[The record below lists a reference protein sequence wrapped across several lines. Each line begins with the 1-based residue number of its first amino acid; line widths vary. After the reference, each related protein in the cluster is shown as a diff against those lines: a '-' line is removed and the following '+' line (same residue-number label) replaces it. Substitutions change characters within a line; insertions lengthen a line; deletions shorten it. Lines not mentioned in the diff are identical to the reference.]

1 MGGLF
6 DTILHRCIN
15 LIYPMKK
22 VLLFVLFT
30 SSIASAFAQ
39 KGSIKGTIIDKN
51 SKETIIGAN
60 VKIDN
65 TSLGAVTDVNGQFEI
80 NGIDTGISS
89 ITISYVSYK
98 TLQLTDLEVIVD
110 KIVQINIELEEDF
123 GELGEVTV
131 MAARETNTDIAIIAD
146 IRRSFQVVSGL
157 SAEQISLSLDRDAAQ
172 VIKRVPGI
180 TVTDNNFVQI
190 RGLMSRYNPVML
202 HNAFAPSVEA
212 DVKSFNFNILPSSQ
226 LDRMLVF
233 KSPSPDISG
242 EFAGGLVKI
251 FTKSIPEENQITLD
265 YSTQMRQNTTF
276 DTFKNQERSAT
287 HWTSF
292 NNGQLDLPSEF
303 PATLRSSALSRE
315 QLVAAG
321 RSLVNTWEPETR
333 TAGLDQR
340 FGLTGA
346 FKFNLGKHVK
356 VGNITSLNYSNS
368 YSNFAV
374 SRADYNQEDANTGTR
389 SIIFNYTDQQ
399 YTQSIRTGLVH
410 NWAFRIKNKHLI
422 EFKNLF
428 NQNSISQYV
437 DRTGINLEAQQFA
450 DLAFGSYD
458 QVYRGIYSGQ
468 VLGTHSFKAESI
480 KLDWMVGY
488 NAANRDQPDY
498 KRYRRDIDTS
508 TGVAQLYIPP
518 GQAVSDFLGRFYSEM
533 DENAVTASIGLSKI
547 VKIKGLP
554 DFAPEFKA
562 GAFYEK
568 KERSFAARNIGYV
581 RPVIGFNTD
590 LAFLDIHQLFDPSN
604 INFQTGIRIDEQ
616 SNPSDSYTASNEL
629 MAFYG
634 MVNLPVTSKI
644 NAVIGARYEDNLQL
658 LNSAT
663 FTNEPV
669 NVVYPV
675 NRLLPS
681 ANVSYNVTEKSLFR
695 VAYGE
700 TLNRPEFR
708 ELAPF
713 GFYDFNTNFTN
724 RGNPLLRT
732 PKIHN
737 ADFRFETYPSAFE
750 TISIALFYKYF
761 IDPIETVFIPGA
773 GSQGAKAFTFG
784 NAESALS
791 YGVEIEVKKS
801 LNGLTN
807 SSFVDKL
814 NLIFNGAV
822 IKSEVS
828 LGDIAVG
835 QSSNRPL
842 QGQAPY
848 IVNSTLSYA
857 DEKRGLQIN
866 ALYNVVG
873 RNIIFVGFDDY
884 PDIYFMPRNVLDFT
898 VVKRVS
904 DRFKLKF
911 GVSDILNEKNV
922 LLQDSNLDG
931 KFDLEVDNI
940 IQEFK
945 PGAVYS
951 IGFTYDLLKRK

>member
-1 MGGLF
+1 
-6 DTILHRCIN
+6 
-15 LIYPMKK
+15 MKK
-22 VLLFVLFT
+22 VLLLVLFS

-123 GELGEVTV
+123 CELGEVTV

-146 IRRSFQVVSGL
+146 IRRSFQVVIGL

-180 TVTDNNFVQI
+180 TVADNNFVQI

-251 FTKSIPEENQITLD
+251 FTKSIPEENQITFD

-389 SIIFNYTDQQ
+389 SIIFNYTDQR

-458 QVYRGIYSGQ
+458 QVYRGIYTGQ

-480 KLDWMVGY
+480 NSFFTGY
-488 NAANRDQPDY
+488 PNGIF
-498 KRYRRDIDTS
+498 IDGIS
-508 TGVAQLYIPP
+508 TVAH
-518 GQAVSDFLGRFYSEM
+518 A
-533 DENAVTASIGLSKI
+533 TAG
-547 VKIKGLP
+547 
-554 DFAPEFKA
+554 
-562 GAFYEK
+562 
-568 KERSFAARNIGYV
+568 
-581 RPVIGFNTD
+581 
-590 LAFLDIHQLFDPSN
+590 
-604 INFQTGIRIDEQ
+604 
-616 SNPSDSYTASNEL
+616 EL
-629 MAFYG
+629 
-634 MVNLPVTSKI
+634 VLKN
-644 NAVIGARYEDNLQL
+644 
-658 LNSAT
+658 
-663 FTNEPV
+663 
-669 NVVYPV
+669 NVVAGV
-675 NRLLPS
+675 DNWGGNGFGS
-681 ANVSYNVTEKSLFR
+681 AGTVFSGAPADGKNHPNAPRGFR
-695 VAYGE
+695 VAAGTASFSNGVYS
-700 TLNRPEFR
+700 
-708 ELAPF
+708 
-713 GFYDFNTNFTN
+713 
-724 RGNPLLRT
+724 
-732 PKIHN
+732 I
-737 ADFRFETYPSAFE
+737 SA
-750 TISIALFYKYF
+750 
-761 IDPIETVFIPGA
+761 
-773 GSQGAKAFTFG
+773 
-784 NAESALS
+784 
-791 YGVEIEVKKS
+791 
-801 LNGLTN
+801 
-807 SSFVDKL
+807 
-814 NLIFNGAV
+814 
-822 IKSEVS
+822 
-828 LGDIAVG
+828 
-835 QSSNRPL
+835 
-842 QGQAPY
+842 
-848 IVNSTLSYA
+848 
-857 DEKRGLQIN
+857 
-866 ALYNVVG
+866 
-873 RNIIFVGFDDY
+873 
-884 PDIYFMPRNVLDFT
+884 
-898 VVKRVS
+898 
-904 DRFKLKF
+904 
-911 GVSDILNEKNV
+911 
-922 LLQDSNLDG
+922 
-931 KFDLEVDNI
+931 LEVDGKSAEAWFLENNQI
-940 IQEFK
+940 LDKWQDAGIDPSLFATSNPK
-945 PGAVYS
+945 TTPNAGSVLLTGAVFTGLPTFFTNVPFKGAFGTTNWAQGWVEWAPELKDYS
-951 IGFTYDLLKRK
+951 KGL

>member
-1 MGGLF
+1 MRKILIVGLLS
-6 DTILHRCIN
+6 ILIS
-15 LIYPMKK
+15 P
-22 VLLFVLFT
+22 VFG
-30 SSIASAFAQ
+30 Q
-39 KGSIKGTIIDKN
+39 KGAIKGTIIDKKN
-51 SKETIIGAN
+51 KETIIGAN

-65 TSLGAVTDVNGQFEI
+65 SSFGAVTDINGQFQIE
-80 NGIDTGISS
+80 GLVPGKYTV
-89 ITISYVSYK
+89 TTSYVSYK
-98 TLQLTDLEVIVD
+98 SVQLVDLEVFADRITL
-110 KIVQINIELEEDF
+110 INIELEEDF
-123 GELGEVTV
+123 GDLGEVTV

-276 DTFKNQERSAT
+276 EKFVNQERSSN

-292 NNGQLDLPSEF
+292 NNGQLDLPSNF
-303 PATLRSSALSRE
+303 PATLRSSALTRD
-315 QLVAAG
+315 QLVSAG

-340 FGLTGA
+340 IGLTSA
-346 FKFNLGKHVK
+346 FKFNIGNHIK

-368 YSNFAV
+368 FSNFAV
-374 SRADYNQEDANTGTR
+374 NRADYNQEDAITGSR
-389 SIIFNYTDQQ
+389 SIIFDYIDQQ

-428 NQNSISQYV
+428 NQNSVSQYV
-437 DRTGINLEAQQFA
+437 DRYGINLEAQQFA

-468 VLGTHSFKAESI
+468 VLGSHTFKAETL
-480 KLDWMVGY
+480 KMNWMAGY
-488 NAANRDQPDY
+488 NSANRDQPDY

-508 TGVAQLYIPP
+508 VGVAQLYIPP

-533 DENAVTASIGLSKI
+533 DESAVTASFELSKI
-547 VKIKGLP
+547 MKIKGLP

-568 KERSFAARNIGYV
+568 KERFFAARNIGYV

-590 LAFLDIHQLFDPSN
+590 LAFLDIHQLFEPSN
-604 INFQTGIRIDEQ
+604 INFETGIRIDEQ

-634 MVNLPVTSKI
+634 MVNLPLTKKI
-644 NAVIGARYEDNLQL
+644 NAVVGARYEDNLQL

-663 FTNEPV
+663 FTNQPV

-695 VAYGE
+695 IAYGE

-750 TISIALFYKYF
+750 TVSIALFYKYF

-791 YGVEIEVKKS
+791 YGVEVEVKKS
-801 LNGLTN
+801 LNGLTS
-807 SSFVDKL
+807 SSFVDKM

-828 LGDIAVG
+828 LGSIAVG

-848 IVNSTLSYA
+848 IINSTISYA
-857 DEKRGLQIN
+857 DDERGLQVN

-873 RNIIFVGFDDY
+873 KNIIFVGFDAY
-884 PDIYFMPRNVLDFT
+884 PDIYIMPRNVLDIT

-911 GVSDILNEKNV
+911 GVSDILNQRNV
-922 LLQDSNLDG
+922 LLQDANLDG
-931 KFDLEVDNI
+931 KFDVKVDNI
-940 IQEFK
+940 IQDFQ

-951 IGFTYDLLKRK
+951 VGFTYDILKRK

>member
-1 MGGLF
+1 MRKVLV
-6 DTILHRCIN
+6 TILFAS
-15 LIYPMKK
+15 
-22 VLLFVLFT
+22 LFV
-30 SSIASAFAQ
+30 SVYAQ
-39 KGSIKGTIIDKN
+39 KGSIKGTITDKK

-65 TSLGAVTDVNGQFEI
+65 TSFGAVTDINGQFEI
-80 NGIDTGISS
+80 SGLDAGKYS
-89 ITISYVSYK
+89 ITTSYVSYK
-98 TLQLTDLEVIVD
+98 SIQIVDLEVFGE
-110 KIVQINIELEEDF
+110 KITQINIELEEDF

-131 MAARETNTDIAIIAD
+131 MAARETNTDIAIIAY

-265 YSTQMRQNTTF
+265 YSTQIRQNTTF
-276 DTFKNQERSAT
+276 DTFVNQERSSN

-292 NNGQLDLPSEF
+292 NDGQLDLPSDF
-303 PATLRSSALSRE
+303 PATLRSSSLSRD

-333 TAGLDQR
+333 TAALDQR
-340 FGLTGA
+340 IGLTGS
-346 FKFNLGKHVK
+346 FKLNIGKYIK
-356 VGNITSLNYSNS
+356 AGNITSLNYSNS

-374 SRADYNQEDANTGTR
+374 NRADFNQEDAITGAK
-389 SIIFNYTDQQ
+389 SIIFKYTDQQ

-410 NWAFRIKNKHLI
+410 NWAFRIKDKHLI

-437 DRTGINLEAQQFA
+437 DRYGINLEAQQFA

-458 QVYRGIYSGQ
+458 QIYRGIYSGQ
-468 VLGTHSFKAESI
+468 VLGNHSFKGETI
-480 KLDWMVGY
+480 KMDWMVGY
-488 NAANRDQPDY
+488 NSANRDQPDY
-498 KRYRRDIDTS
+498 KRYRRDIDTAV
-508 TGVAQLYIPP
+508 GVAQLYIPP

-533 DENAVTASIGLSKI
+533 DESAVTASVGLSKI
-547 VKIKGLP
+547 IKFKGLP

-562 GAFYEK
+562 GAFYER
-568 KERSFAARNIGYV
+568 KERFFAARNIGYV

-590 LAFLDIHQLFDPSN
+590 LAFLDIHQLFEPSN

-634 MVNLPVTSKI
+634 MVNLPLTSKI
-644 NAVIGARYEDNLQL
+644 SAVVGARYEDNLQL

-663 FTNEPV
+663 FTNQPV

-675 NRLLPS
+675 NAILPS

-737 ADFRFETYPSAFE
+737 ADFRFETYPSSFE

-791 YGVEIEVKKS
+791 YGVEVEVKKS
-801 LNGLTN
+801 LSGLTN
-807 SSFVDKL
+807 SSFIDKL
-814 NLIFNGAV
+814 NIIFNGA
-822 IKSEVS
+822 IIQSEVT
-828 LGDIAVG
+828 LGGIAVG

-848 IVNSTLSYA
+848 IVNSTISYA

-866 ALYNVVG
+866 VLYNVVG

-904 DRFKLKF
+904 DRFKLKI
-911 GVSDILNEKNV
+911 GVSDILNENNV
-922 LLQDSNLDG
+922 LLQDGNLDG
-931 KFDLEVDNI
+931 KFDLNTDNI
-940 IQEFK
+940 IQEFQ
-945 PGAVYS
+945 PGAVFS
-951 IGFTYDLLKRK
+951 VGFTYDLLKRK